1 LRKRVPPLTTF
12 HSGANTVLRKST
24 LAVVAFCT
32 VPLLA
37 SAQSMTSSAPLNTQD
52 KMFIQN
58 AAYAGLAEVSDGK
71 LAESRGSSAVKTI
84 GTRMVTDH
92 TKVNDQLATLSK
104 QLGDPAPTM
113 TDATHLKMH
122 VALELHT
129 GSTFD
134 THYLKDEL
142 LGHEKTIALFKMEMQ
157 DGGNTQLKSLASNTL
172 PTLQM
177 HLNMIEAAMKSSS
190 KTM

>member
-1 LRKRVPPLTTF
+1 MLKR
-12 HSGANTVLRKST
+12 ST
-24 LAVVAFCT
+24 LTAVAFCA

-37 SAQSMTSSAPLNTQD
+37 SAQSMSGAPLTAQD
-52 KMFIQN
+52 RMFIQH
-58 AAYAGLAEVSDGK
+58 AAYAGLAEVSDGN
-71 LAESRGSSAVKTI
+71 LAESRGSSAVKAI

-92 TKVNDQLATLSK
+92 TKVNDQLASLSK

-129 GSTFD
+129 GTVFD
-134 THYLKDEL
+134 THYLEDEM
-142 LGHEKTIALFKMEMQ
+142 LGHEKTIALFKMEVQ
-157 DGGNTQLKSLASNTL
+157 DGGNTQLKTLASDTL

-177 HLNMIEAAMKSSS
+177 HLQMIKAAE
-190 KTM
+190 

>member
-1 LRKRVPPLTTF
+1 MIKT
-12 HSGANTVLRKST
+12 ST
-24 LAVVAFCT
+24 LAVVAFCA
-32 VPLLA
+32 VPFLA
-37 SAQSMTSSAPLNTQD
+37 SAQSLTDGAPLTAQD
-52 KMFIQN
+52 KTFIQN

-71 LAESRGSSAVKTI
+71 LAESRGSSNVKTI
-84 GTRMVTDH
+84 GARMVSDH
-92 TKVNDQLATLSK
+92 TKVNDQLAALSK

-122 VALELHT
+122 AALELHT
-129 GSTFD
+129 GSAFD

-157 DGGNTQLKSLASNTL
+157 DGGNTQLKTLASNTL

>member
-1 LRKRVPPLTTF
+1 MKKR
-12 HSGANTVLRKST
+12 ST

-32 VPLLA
+32 IPSLA
-37 SAQSMTSSAPLNTQD
+37 LAQSMTSSAPLNAQD
-52 KMFIQN
+52 KMFVQN
-58 AAYAGLAEVSDGK
+58 ATYAGLAEVSDGN
-71 LAESRGSSAVKTI
+71 LAESKGSPGVKKI

-129 GSTFD
+129 GSAFD

-157 DGGNTQLKSLASNTL
+157 DGGNMQLKTLASNTL

-177 HLNMIEAAMKSSS
+177 HLNMIKAAIKSSS

>member
-1 LRKRVPPLTTF
+1 MIKPSIF
-12 HSGANTVLRKST
+12 A
-24 LAVVAFCT
+24 AVAFYA

-37 SAQSMTSSAPLNTQD
+37 SAQTTSSSAAALSAQD

-58 AAYAGLAEVSDGK
+58 AAYAGLAEVSDGN
-71 LAESRGSSAVKTI
+71 LAESKGSSSVKAI
-84 GTRMVTDH
+84 GMRMVTDH
-92 TKVNDQLATLSK
+92 TKANDQLAALSQ

-122 VALELHT
+122 AALELHT
-129 GSTFD
+129 GSAFD
-134 THYLKDEL
+134 THYLEDEL
-142 LGHEKTIALFKMEMQ
+142 QGHEKTIALFKTEMQ
-157 DGGNTQLKSLASNTL
+157 DGSNSQLKTLASNTL